1 MVEYNSEEVKQFLKM
16 YRDIYNLPIKYNS
29 TDLYLSTSIEEL
41 QRNLQFIKGFPKE
54 FYSGDII
61 LEGDVK
67 KSISLLEEAIGYHK
81 KDLEAAKLNSN
92 KDNMLKH

>member
-1 MVEYNSEEVKQFLKM
+1 MEYTSEEIRQFLKM
-16 YRDIYNLPIKYNS
+16 YREIYTLGLDGNATNLYISKS
-29 TDLYLSTSIEEL
+29 MEEL
-41 QRNLQFIKGFPKE
+41 QAKLNMINGFPDD
-54 FYSGDII
+54 FYSEGDV

-67 KSISLLEEAIGYHK
+67 KCISLLEKAIGYHK